1 MADAAEDVAG
11 LPVGSVRCKWPNDLV
26 IEVAGPNALL
36 TGVVDA
42 ADAVARL
49 AAPLELRKLAGVLG
63 ESDGL
68 GTDDPRVVVG
78 IGINADWAAVDFPP
92 ELAPTM
98 TSLREASGGRPIDR
112 DALLDGVP
120 GPAGRPA
127 RGAPGRVLR
136 PRRRGPRASASPGRL
151 VTLEGTGRRP
161 RCPPAGNPSGGR
173 PSWPWGS
180 MPRPVAWWSR
190 MPRRRPA
197 SASSTRARSSACA
210 SRRARCNAVARAVF
224 GRREQ
229 AATGS
234 VVVLD
239 RDRSLVEAARRDPAQ
254 FDALYRKYLAQV
266 YAFALYELAD
276 HHAAEDAT
284 ERTFLRAL
292 AALPR
297 FREQARPEDGPE
309 ASTFRVWLF
318 RIARNVVANERR
330 TRRRRPAASLDLAL
344 GAGLAIA
351 DGTDL
356 EADAVTRDEAAEALR
371 ALRTLPDDRR
381 RALVLR
387 FVDEM
392 STAEI
397 AGILGRSE
405 GAVRVLI
412 HRALGSVARELGR
425 DRGLRHGR
433 GTGSRA

>member
-1 MADAAEDVAG
+1 M
-11 LPVGSVRCKWPNDLV
+11 
-26 IEVAGPNALL
+26 
-36 TGVVDA
+36 
-42 ADAVARL
+42 
-49 AAPLELRKLAGVLG
+49 
-63 ESDGL
+63 
-68 GTDDPRVVVG
+68 
-78 IGINADWAAVDFPP
+78 
-92 ELAPTM
+92 
-98 TSLREASGGRPIDR
+98 
-112 DALLDGVP
+112 
-120 GPAGRPA
+120 
-127 RGAPGRVLR
+127 
-136 PRRRGPRASASPGRL
+136 
-151 VTLEGTGRRP
+151 
-161 RCPPAGNPSGGR
+161 
-173 PSWPWGS
+173 
-180 MPRPVAWWSR
+180 
-190 MPRRRPA
+190 
-197 SASSTRARSSACA
+197 RARSSA
-210 SRRARCNAVARAVF
+210 SVSLRDRCNAVARAVF
-224 GRREQ
+224 GRRGQ
-229 AATGS
+229 AAGS

-239 RDRSLVEAARRDPAQ
+239 RDRSLVEAARRNPAQ
-254 FDALYRKYLAQV
+254 FDPLYRKYLAQV
-266 YAFALYELAD
+266 YAYALYELAD

-330 TRRRRPAASLDLAL
+330 SRRRSPAASLDLAL

-371 ALRTLPDDRR
+371 AVRTLPDDRR

-397 AGILGRSE
+397 ASVLGRSE

-425 DRGLRHGR
+425 DRGP
-433 GTGSRA
+433 GSRRGHA